1 MKYMNIKDLIVE
13 TLTDNKKLIVGL
25 YALFIIVFI
34 ATWIIMSPK
43 MAAATGNITALSTPG
58 EGTGALELFIH
69 NELSGIVTYFGSIF
83 FGIIAIVMVVYNA
96 INIAMIGPLFAS
108 IMHNGGIFYI
118 FYLIPHGIFEFTGM
132 IFDSTSGI
140 LLFLFIWRFIKAL
153 RSDDTNGASDAFE
166 KTKKTLIQS
175 IVIFVLAMIMTLI
188 AAPIEAYVS
197 IPLAEFVMGFFG
209 LM

>member
-1 MKYMNIKDLIVE
+1 MNIKDLIVE

-96 INIAMIGPLFAS
+96 INIAMMGPLFAS
-108 IMHNGGIFYI
+108 ILHNGGIFYI

-132 IFDSTSGI
+132 IY
-140 LLFLFIWRFIKAL
+140 
-153 RSDDTNGASDAFE
+153 
-166 KTKKTLIQS
+166 
-175 IVIFVLAMIMTLI
+175 IFAVD
-188 AAPIEAYVS
+188 
-197 IPLAEFVMGFFG
+197 
-209 LM
+209 